1 LKRLVTTK
9 TLKWKN
15 TTSIGDILSEWI
27 KACTL
32 AQVKE
37 GQLFGFIHED
47 KKLLI
52 ANLKGKIHATDLI
65 CTHADADLS
74 TGFLSEEGVRCPLHL
89 SVFNLVNGEPQN
101 LPAEAPLKIYNVK
114 IDADEI
120 YVEI

>member
-1 LKRLVTTK
+1 M
-9 TLKWKN
+9 
-15 TTSIGDILSEWI
+15 IFLSEWI
-27 KACTL
+27 KACNVE
-32 AQVKE
+32 QVKD
-37 GQLFGFIHED
+37 GQLFGFVHSD
-47 KKLLI
+47 KKILL

-101 LPAEAPLKIYNVK
+101 LPAEESLNVYNVK
-114 IDADEI
+114 IDDNEI